1 MEQAHRKGFF
11 MKEIVLSAFR
21 AARVALSEETAE
33 QFSVL
38 SAYMLAYNQR
48 VNLTRITE
56 PGEIAEKHF
65 LDSVLPLTMVDVPR
79 GTKCADIGTGAGFPA
94 LPMKLY
100 RPDLEFTLIDS
111 LGKRVAYLNTACET
125 LGIRC
130 AVLHARGEEAAKDPA
145 LRAGFGFVTA
155 RAVAALNVL
164 CEYCL
169 PFVGTGGCF
178 AALKGAQD
186 ETDGARNAV
195 RQLGGEIEDVKK
207 YSLPNGDRRSLVL
220 IRKIKETP
228 PRYPRAGG
236 VIVKKP
242 L

>member
-1 MEQAHRKGFF
+1 
-11 MKEIVLSAFR
+11 MKEIILTKFQSAGID
-21 AARVALSEETAE
+21 LSEETAG
-33 QFSVL
+33 QLSVL
-38 SAYMLAYNQR
+38 SAFMLAYNR
-48 VNLTRITE
+48 NVNLTRITAPE
-56 PGEIAEKHF
+56 EIAEKHF

-94 LPMKLY
+94 LPMKLF
-100 RPDLEFTLIDS
+100 RPDLDFTLIDS
-111 LGKRVAYLNTACET
+111 LGKRVTYLKLACER
-125 LGIRC
+125 LGLGC
-130 AVLHARGEEAAKDPA
+130 TVLHARGEEAGKDPA
-145 LRAGFGFVTA
+145 LRERFGFVTA
-155 RAVAALNVL
+155 RAVAALNLL

-169 PFVGTGGCF
+169 PFVEAGGCF

-186 ETDGARNAV
+186 ETDGAKNAV
-195 RQLGGEIEDVKK
+195 QALGGEIEDVKK
-207 YSLPNGDRRSLVL
+207 YSLPSGDRRSLVL